1 MNEDLDELLEQLDS
15 TTRGLVDFMET
26 GYDNL
31 LYPKKDD
38 LFFRVFTAKRKLE
51 KVSAEI
57 TRRLEDEE

>member
-1 MNEDLDELLEQLDS
+1 MNEDLNELLEQLES
-15 TTRGLVDFMET
+15 TTQGLVDFMET

-31 LYPKKDD
+31 PYPKKDN

-57 TRRLEDEE
+57 TRRLKDEE